1 MSFHELQAAID
12 NGNAADILTVIDS
25 TSGSPSPIGQM
36 IIIQADGTVSGQL
49 ETLVMENI
57 LHIVQTTV
65 WTKPVTI
72 SVEDGLGNT
81 YRLFWDRMVK
91 KFSAIV
97 FGGGHISQ
105 PLVQI
110 LSLMGFEV
118 TVIDD
123 RPEFANTARFPGAYR
138 VICQKFQLV
147 VKELTVDNETA
158 VIIVTRGHRYD
169 MDCLRAVMGSNAR
182 YLGMIGSRKRIREI
196 IKLIK
201 EEGAPADLE
210 TRLRAPIGLDLKA
223 ETPAEIALSIAAE
236 VVSVF
241 RNGSGRPLSEYKE
254 AF

>member
-36 IIIQADGTVSGQL
+36 IIIQADGMVSGQL

-72 SVEDGLGNT
+72 SVEDALGNT

-147 VKELTVDNETA
+147 VKGLTVDNETA

-169 MDCLRAVMGSNAR
+169 MDCLRSVMGSDAR

-196 IKLIK
+196 ITLIK